1 VLFSFVEELSDLSWL
16 LGSEGI
22 LRSGSGGFELSGD
35 DPGSGD
41 SGAGS
46 TNKSATIKV
55 HRRGNKGENEI

>member
-1 VLFSFVEELSDLSWL
+1 

-22 LRSGSGGFELSGD
+22 LGRGGGGFELSG

-55 HRRGNKGENEI
+55 HRRGNLKEDST

>member
-1 VLFSFVEELSDLSWL
+1 MLFSFVEELRDLSWL

-22 LRSGSGGFELSGD
+22 LGSGGGGFELSG

-41 SGAGS
+41 SGAGT